1 MKAIWLVWLL
11 AIPSGFS
18 QTGASGGDREIEVDL
33 IGGVVVKEKIAVP
46 EFDLAEGFPEYREAW
61 RTINRVLRNDLANS
75 GYFDVLSR
83 ERIQLI
89 RGPHDG
95 PIDFEEWGSIEAQ
108 HLVVGN
114 IQSQAGQMRMEVRL
128 YEVAT
133 RQSIIAKAYRGKP
146 SLARK
151 MAHVVADDIMIHLRN
166 SRFATSKII
175 YSKERPVASDPTRT
189 LKELYIMDYDGFNP
203 LPITRGGIALSPSA
217 VKTGND
223 TLLAYSIFE
232 NAYTFNA
239 DYNIYIKPSLRSR
252 PKPLF
257 PHKNT
262 RATSPALSPDGKK
275 ITFSMAREGNVD
287 IFFMNLDGTD
297 FLQLTRHPGVDTN
310 PSWAPGGRSMVF
322 TSDRTG
328 SPQIYRMDAD
338 GLNIVRI
345 TNENPYNDSAAWNPR
360 HDFIAYVSRF
370 DNDFDIFIMDLQT
383 RENYRVTRLQ
393 GSNEGPCWSPDGE
406 QLSFASNRDGSWQ
419 IYAINRNGTNLRKIT
434 SGGSNRDPIW
444 VP

>member
-1 MKAIWLVWLL
+1 MKAFWLVCL
-11 AIPSGFS
+11 AATIPVLSQSGS
-18 QTGASGGDREIEVDL
+18 GADREVEVDL
-33 IGGVVVKEKIAVP
+33 IGSVVVKEKIAVP
-46 EFDLAEGFPEYREAW
+46 DFDLAPGFPEYGEAW
-61 RTINRVLRNDLANS
+61 RTINQVLRNDLANS
-75 GYFDVLSR
+75 GYFDVLSQ
-83 ERIQLI
+83 ERIRLI
-89 RGPHDG
+89 RSPHEG
-95 PIDFEEWGSIEAQ
+95 PIDFAEWGSIEAQ

-114 IQSQAGQMRMEVRL
+114 IQGQGQQMRMEVRL
-128 YEVAT
+128 FEVAT
-133 RQSIIAKAYRGKP
+133 QQPIIAKAYRGKP
-146 SLARK
+146 ALARK
-151 MAHVVADDIMIHLRN
+151 MAHVVADDIMLHLRN
-166 SRFATSKII
+166 SKFATSKII
-175 YSKERPVASDPTRT
+175 YSKERPVAADPTRT

-203 LPITRGGIALSPSA
+203 LPITRDGIALSPSA
-217 VKTGND
+217 VKSGND
-223 TLLAYSIFE
+223 TLLAYSVYE

-239 DYNIYIKPSLRSR
+239 DYNIYLKPSLRSR

-262 RATSPALSPDGKK
+262 RATSPSLSPDGKK
-275 ITFSMAREGNVD
+275 IAFSMAREGNVD
-287 IFFMNLDGTD
+287 IFVMNIDGTD

-338 GLNIVRI
+338 GLNVVRI

-360 HDFIAYVSRF
+360 HDYIAYVSRF

-383 RENYRVTRLQ
+383 RRNYRVTRLQ